1 MKASKIKI
9 LVIILAV
16 ATITFFHYLTELEV
30 HRYHIFYQGL
40 YFIPILLSG
49 LWFGLRGGLVASL
62 SITVVY
68 LPFTIL
74 HWAAFSAED
83 INSLLEMVLY
93 NLVAVVLGILR
104 DREKKDQL
112 RLREAENLAAIGKA
126 VSFLAHD
133 MKTPLIAIG
142 GFSRSIKSNHKSDEK
157 DHEKLDIIIQEAQ
170 RLENMVREML
180 DFSRPLELQASTHD
194 IQPVVDESLE
204 VVRGMA
210 EEKKVELRVQS
221 APGLPPCSFE
231 AMRMKQV
238 LINLLNNAVEASPEG
253 GIVSVATFQK
263 GKSLFLEVSDQG
275 SGIPSPKKSE
285 VFLPFFSTKN
295 GGTGLGLTI
304 VKRIVEAHRGRVEIL
319 DNPKKGTIFRIILPL
334 A

>member
-1 MKASKIKI
+1 MRASKVRT
-9 LVIILAV
+9 LVIILVV
-16 ATITFFHYLTELEV
+16 ATITFFHYSTELEV

-40 YFIPILLSG
+40 YFVPILLAG
-49 LWFGLRGGLVASL
+49 LWFGLRGGLRASL
-62 SITVVY
+62 SITMLY

-142 GFSRSIKSNHKSDEK
+142 GFSRSIKSNHKSEEK

-180 DFSRPLELQASTHD
+180 DFSRPLELHASTHD
-194 IQPVVDESLE
+194 LQPVIKESLE
-204 VVRGMA
+204 VVRDMA
-210 EEKKVELRVQS
+210 DEKRVELRVQS
-221 APGLPPCSFE
+221 AQGLPPGLFE

-275 SGIPSPKKSE
+275 SGILSHKKSE
-285 VFLPFFSTKN
+285 VFLPFFSTKK

-304 VKRIVEAHRGRVEIL
+304 VKKIVEAHRGRVEIL